1 MKPILYAAD
10 RTSFDDNG
18 LGVLSDAISCKVS
31 RELNG
36 QYELEMRYPVEGIHY
51 GEIALRSILRVAVD
65 PDKDLQPLR
74 IYRITPAMGGVATI
88 YARHVAYDLSGYV
101 VAPFAAA
108 DAPSAVAGIKAH
120 ALPAGMPFELSTD
133 KTTVASMAVAVPTS
147 AWALL
152 GGQQGSLLDVYGGEY
167 EFDGWTVR
175 LLTRCG
181 ADRGVT
187 VRYGKNLTDLTQD
200 SNCANCYTGVVPY
213 WKDNETTVMAPPV
226 YAEGDFGY
234 TKLMPLD
241 LSSDF
246 EEQPTEA
253 ELQAAGAAYVKR
265 NQIGVPAVS
274 WEVKLALLAQAS
286 GYEDV
291 AHLEQIYLGDTVGVH
306 FARLGVDAKA
316 RVNKIVWDCLLER
329 YDSVA
334 LGSVKATIAA
344 TIAGQQQ
351 QIDAK
356 PSASMV
362 EQISSRIMSA
372 LMGANGGSVR
382 ILDTNNDGEPDELYI
397 ADDPDPTKAKKVW
410 RFNYEGWAASESG
423 YNGPYT
429 MGATIAGG
437 IQAWMITA
445 AHLIAGTIASE
456 QGNFFINLDGGT
468 IDTSAEGST
477 YTNADYTEADY
488 QRAIKI
494 ASGEITPT
502 LQDYEKLDA
511 NGNGEINIVDA
522 QRIFE
527 IIYGSVTVNFTTS
540 WRLRIDPADGENL
553 LKIYRVYHDNNTG
566 ADTENIVLS
575 VGFSNVKANSVE
587 ALNVTATGAMKA
599 DSVTAIGAMKAD
611 SVTATGAIKGA
622 SGEFSNSLKVGGK
635 TIQPFEKATIGY
647 VVYAAGNS
655 GAKASCFIPYGTSGR
670 FQCASDD
677 WYCSFNFDGYGSYSN
692 ASGTGSVQ
700 SVESVYNYN

>member
-1 MKPILYAAD
+1 MKPILYDAG
-10 RTSFDDNG
+10 RTSFNDNG
-18 LGVLSDAISCKVS
+18 LGILADAISCKVTQ
-31 RELNG
+31 ELNG
-36 QYELEMRYPVEGIHY
+36 QFELEMRYPVEGVHY
-51 GEIALRSILRVAVD
+51 GEIALRSILRASASPDAV
-65 PDKDLQPLR
+65 LQPFR
-74 IYRITPAMGGVATI
+74 IYRIAPAMGGVATI
-88 YARHVAYDLSGYV
+88 YARHVAYDLGGYV
-101 VAPFAAA
+101 VAPFTAA
-108 DAPSAVAGIKAH
+108 DAPAAMAGIKAH

-133 KTTVASMAVAVPTS
+133 KTTTASMAVTVPTS

-152 GGQQGSLLDVYGGEY
+152 GGQRGSLLDVYGGEY
-167 EFDGWTVR
+167 EFDGWAVR

-181 ADRGVT
+181 ADRGIA

-226 YAEGDFGY
+226 YAEGGFGY

-265 NQIGVPAVS
+265 NQIGVPIVS
-274 WEVKLALLAQAS
+274 WDVKLALLAQAS

-306 FARLGVDAKA
+306 FAQLGVDAKA

-334 LGSVKATIAA
+334 LGSVKANIAA
-344 TIAGQQQ
+344 TIAGQQKE
-351 QIDAK
+351 IDAK
-356 PSASMV
+356 PSASLV
-362 EQISSRIMSA
+362 EKISSSLTAA
-372 LMGANGGSVR
+372 LLGANGGSVR
-382 ILDTNNDGEPDELYI
+382 LLDTNRDGEPDELYI

-477 YTNADYTEADY
+477 YTNADYTQADLTRLN
-488 QRAIKI
+488 QILT
-494 ASGEITPT
+494 GVVTPT
-502 LQDYEKLDA
+502 LQDYEKLDIDGSGKFGPTDTVRLNQIL
-511 NGNGEINIVDA
+511 NGTL
-522 QRIFE
+522 
-527 IIYGSVTVNFTTS
+527 TVNFTTS
-540 WRLRIDPADGENL
+540 WHLRIDPADGDNL
-553 LKIYRVYHDNNTG
+553 LKIYRAYHNNLTG

-575 VGFSNVKANSVE
+575 VGFANVKANSVE
-587 ALNVTATGAMKA
+587 TTNITATGA
-599 DSVTAIGAMKAD
+599 V
-611 SVTATGAIKGA
+611 KGG
-622 SGEFSNSLKVGGK
+622 SGDFGSLKVNGQ
-635 TIQPFEKATIGY
+635 TVTPFEESIIGY

-655 GAKASCFIPYGTSGR
+655 GAKASCFIPRGISGR

-692 ASGTGSVQ
+692 VSGTGSIQ
-700 SVESVYNYN
+700 SVESVNNY

>member
-1 MKPILYAAD
+1 MKPILYTAD

-18 LGVLSDAISCKVS
+18 LGILSDAISCKVT

-36 QYELEMRYPVEGIHY
+36 QYELEMSYPVEGIHY

-88 YARHVAYDLSGYV
+88 YARHVAYDLGGYV
-101 VAPFAAA
+101 VAPFTAA

-120 ALPAGMPFELSTD
+120 ALPADMPFELSTD

-167 EFDGWTVR
+167 EFDGWAVR

-181 ADRGVT
+181 ADRGVA

-200 SNCANCYTGVVPY
+200 SNCANCYKGVVPY

-246 EEQPTEA
+246 EERPTEA

-265 NQIGVPAVS
+265 NQIGVPIVS
-274 WEVKLALLAQAS
+274 WDVKLALLAQAS

-334 LGSVKATIAA
+334 LGSVKANIAA
-344 TIAGQQQ
+344 TIAGQQKE
-351 QIDAK
+351 IDAK
-356 PSASMV
+356 PSASLV
-362 EQISSRIMSA
+362 EKISSSLTAA
-372 LMGANGGSVR
+372 LLGANGGSVR
-382 ILDTNNDGEPDELYI
+382 LLDTNGDGEPDELYI

-477 YTNADYTEADY
+477 YTNADYTQADLTRLN
-488 QRAIKI
+488 QILT
-494 ASGEITPT
+494 GVVTPT
-502 LQDYEKLDA
+502 LQDYEKLDIDGSGKFGPTDTVRLNQIL
-511 NGNGEINIVDA
+511 NGTL
-522 QRIFE
+522 
-527 IIYGSVTVNFTTS
+527 TVNFTTS
-540 WRLRIDPADGENL
+540 WHLRIDPADGDNL
-553 LKIYRVYHDNNTG
+553 LKIYRAYHNNLTG

-575 VGFSNVKANSVE
+575 VGFANVKANSLE
-587 ALNVTATGAMKA
+587 TTNITATGTVKGGSG
-599 DSVTAIGAMKAD
+599 DFESLTVNGQTVT
-611 SVTATGAIKGA
+611 
-622 SGEFSNSLKVGGK
+622 
-635 TIQPFEKATIGY
+635 PFEESTIGF

-655 GAKASCFIPYGTSGR
+655 GAQASCFIPRGISGR

-677 WYCSFNFDGYGSYSN
+677 WYCSFDFDGYGGYSN
-692 ASGTGSVQ
+692 ASGTGSIR
-700 SVESVYNYN
+700 SVESVNNY

>member
-1 MKPILYAAD
+1 MKPILYTAD

-18 LGVLSDAISCKVS
+18 LGILSDAVSCKVT

-51 GEIALRSILRVAVD
+51 GEIALRSILRASASPDAV
-65 PDKDLQPLR
+65 LQPFR
-74 IYRITPAMGGVATI
+74 IYRIAPAMGGVATI
-88 YARHVAYDLSGYV
+88 YARHVAYDLGGYV
-101 VAPFAAA
+101 VAPFTAA
-108 DAPSAVAGIKAH
+108 DAPAAMAGIKSH
-120 ALPAGMPFELSTD
+120 ALPTGMPFTLATD
-133 KTTVASMAVAVPTS
+133 KTTVATMSVTVPSS

-167 EFDGWTVR
+167 EFDGWAVR

-181 ADRGVT
+181 ADRGVA

-246 EEQPTEA
+246 EERPTEA

-265 NQIGVPAVS
+265 NQIGVPIVS
-274 WEVKLALLAQAS
+274 WDVKLALLAQAS

-334 LGSVKATIAA
+334 LGSVKASIAA
-344 TIAGQQQ
+344 TIADQQQ
-351 QIDAK
+351 QINAK
-356 PSASMV
+356 PSTSMV

-372 LMGANGGSVR
+372 LMGANGGAVR
-382 ILDTNNDGEPDELYI
+382 LLDTDEDGEPDELYI

-445 AHLIAGTIASE
+445 AHLVAGTIASE
-456 QGNFFINLDGGT
+456 QGNFLINLDGGT
-468 IDTSAEGST
+468 IDTSAEGSI
-477 YTNADYTEADY
+477 YTNADYTQADLTRLN
-488 QRAIKI
+488 QILT
-494 ASGEITPT
+494 GVVTPT
-502 LQDYEKLDA
+502 LQDYEKLDIDGSGKFGPTDTVRLNQIL
-511 NGNGEINIVDA
+511 NGTL
-522 QRIFE
+522 
-527 IIYGSVTVNFTTS
+527 TVNFTTS
-540 WRLRIDPADGENL
+540 WHLRIDPADGDNL
-553 LKIYRVYHDNNTG
+553 LKIYRAYHNNLTG

-575 VGFSNVKANSVE
+575 VGFANVKANSVE
-587 ALNVTATGAMKA
+587 TTNITATGA
-599 DSVTAIGAMKAD
+599 V
-611 SVTATGAIKGA
+611 KGG
-622 SGEFSNSLKVGGK
+622 SGDFGSLKVNGQ
-635 TIQPFEKATIGY
+635 TVTPFEESIIGY

-655 GAKASCFIPYGTSGR
+655 GAKASCFIPRGISGR

-692 ASGTGSVQ
+692 VSGTGSIQ
-700 SVESVYNYN
+700 SVESVNNY

>member
-1 MKPILYAAD
+1 MKPILYTAD

-18 LGVLSDAISCKVS
+18 LGILSDAVSCKVT

-65 PDKDLQPLR
+65 PGKDIQPLR

-88 YARHVAYDLSGYV
+88 YARHVAYDLGGYV
-101 VAPFAAA
+101 VAPFTAA
-108 DAPSAVAGIKAH
+108 DAPAAMAGIKAH

-133 KTTVASMAVAVPTS
+133 KTTTASMAVTVPTS

-152 GGQQGSLLDVYGGEY
+152 GGQRGSLLDVYGGEY
-167 EFDGWTVR
+167 EFDGWAVR

-181 ADRGVT
+181 ADRGIA

-246 EEQPTEA
+246 EERPTEA

-265 NQIGVPAVS
+265 NQIGVPIVS
-274 WEVKLALLAQAS
+274 WDVKLALLAQAS

-306 FARLGVDAKA
+306 FAQLGVGAKA

-334 LGSVKATIAA
+334 LGSVKASIAA
-344 TIAGQQQ
+344 TIADQRQ
-351 QIDAK
+351 QINAK
-356 PSASMV
+356 PSTSMV

-445 AHLIAGTIASE
+445 AHLVAGTIASE
-456 QGNFFINLDGGT
+456 QGNFLINLDGGT
-468 IDTSAEGST
+468 IDTSAQGST
-477 YTNADYTEADY
+477 YTNADYTQADLTRLN
-488 QRAIKI
+488 QILT
-494 ASGEITPT
+494 GVVTPT
-502 LQDYEKLDA
+502 LQDYEKLDIDGSGKFGPTDTVRLNQIL
-511 NGNGEINIVDA
+511 NGTL
-522 QRIFE
+522 
-527 IIYGSVTVNFTTS
+527 TVNFTTS
-540 WRLRIDPADGENL
+540 WHLRIDPADGDNL
-553 LKIYRVYHDNNTG
+553 LKIYRIYHNNDTG

-575 VGFSNVKANSVE
+575 VGFANVKANSLEV
-587 ALNVTATGAMKA
+587 
-599 DSVTAIGAMKAD
+599 S
-611 SVTATGAIKGA
+611 SVTATDTVKGKA
-622 SGEFSNSLKVGGK
+622 GEFTSLKVNGQGVIEG
-635 TIQPFEKATIGY
+635 TTIGY
-647 VVYAAGNS
+647 VVYATGNS
-655 GAKASCFIPYGTSGR
+655 GAKASCFIPRGISGR

-692 ASGTGSVQ
+692 VSGTGSIQ
-700 SVESVYNYN
+700 SVESVNNY

>member
-1 MKPILYAAD
+1 MKPILYDAG
-10 RTSFDDNG
+10 RTSFNDNG
-18 LGVLSDAISCKVS
+18 LGILADAISCKVTQ
-31 RELNG
+31 ELNG
-36 QYELEMRYPVEGIHY
+36 QFELEMRYPVEGVHY
-51 GEIALRSILRVAVD
+51 GEIALRSILRASAS
-65 PDKDLQPLR
+65 PDAILQPFR

-88 YARHVAYDLSGYV
+88 YARHVAYDLGGYV
-101 VAPFAAA
+101 VAPFSAA
-108 DAPSAVAGIKAH
+108 DAPSAVAGIKSH

-133 KTTVASMAVAVPTS
+133 KTTTASMAVTVPTS

-152 GGQQGSLLDVYGGEY
+152 GGQRGSLLDVYSGEY
-167 EFDGWTVR
+167 EFDGWAVR

-181 ADRGVT
+181 ADRGVA

-246 EEQPTEA
+246 EERPTEA
-253 ELQAAGAAYVKR
+253 ELQVAGAAYVKR
-265 NQIGVPAVS
+265 NQIGVPVVS
-274 WEVKLALLAQAS
+274 WDVKLALLAQAS

-334 LGSVKATIAA
+334 LGSVKASIAA
-344 TIAGQQQ
+344 TIADQQQ
-351 QIDAK
+351 QINAK
-356 PSASMV
+356 PSTSMV
-362 EQISSRIMSA
+362 EQISSKIMSA
-372 LMGANGGSVR
+372 LMGANGGAVR
-382 ILDTNNDGEPDELYI
+382 LLDTDNDGEPDELYI

-477 YTNADYTEADY
+477 YTNADYTQADLTRIN
-488 QRAIKI
+488 QIVT
-494 ASGEITPT
+494 GVVTPV
-502 LQDYEKLDA
+502 LADYEKLDV
-511 NGNGEINIVDA
+511 NGDGKISITDTVIINMILEGK
-522 QRIFE
+522 R
-527 IIYGSVTVNFTTS
+527 TVNFTTN
-540 WRLRIDPADGENL
+540 WRLSVNPSDGNNL
-553 LKIYRVYHDNNTG
+553 LKVYRVYHSNTTG
-566 ADTENIVLS
+566 EDTENVVLS
-575 VGFSNVKANSVE
+575 AGFANVKANSVE
-587 ALNVTATGAMKA
+587 TTNITATGA
-599 DSVTAIGAMKAD
+599 V
-611 SVTATGAIKGA
+611 KGG
-622 SGEFSNSLKVGGK
+622 SGDFGSLKVNGQIV
-635 TIQPFEKATIGY
+635 TPFEKSTIGY

-655 GAKASCFIPYGTSGR
+655 GAQASCFIPLGISGR

-677 WYCSFNFDGYGSYSN
+677 WYCSFNFDGYGNYSN
-692 ASGTGSVQ
+692 ASGTGSIQSVQ
-700 SVESVYNYN
+700 SVNNY